1 MEHRCYV
8 TTALPLTRPYFL
20 LSQAP
25 REFILMNSSSTHFVT
40 GATGFVGSGLVLEL
54 LQQTNDPI
62 YCLVREKS
70 GATAEN
76 RLHDLLFDLIDSYR
90 LSAELKH
97 KVLSHCLIIAGDLTT
112 TPEALVN
119 VEPIDYFWHV
129 AASLNYE
136 ERFKDEIFE
145 TNVEGT
151 RNAIQLAT
159 ALNTQHF
166 YYFSTAYVA
175 GKSCGTILES
185 THEDMENSNVY
196 EESKVSAELLV
207 STLKGMNYRI
217 FRPSIVIGQSKTYEA
232 INFTGLYGFIRRL
245 VQFKGIMN
253 RVQKGYLE
261 NNAIKMFVE
270 EATSL
275 NLVPVDM
282 VVSQAVKVGLS
293 NADGHIFH
301 LTNPNVPT
309 VGQVLN
315 VVFDLVGLAPPKL
328 VDSKELFNH
337 IDDQF
342 NEKIDFYN
350 SYLVGDKQFDR
361 TTTDSALGIYDHSN
375 FAVTEENIKH
385 YCAWYLNKL
394 LGQRKAIPVSR

>member
-1 MEHRCYV
+1 MK
-8 TTALPLTRPYFL
+8 T
-20 LSQAP
+20 S
-25 REFILMNSSSTHFVT
+25 NTHFVT

-70 GATAEN
+70 GIIAED
-76 RLHDLLFDLIDSYR
+76 RLHKLLLSLIDSYH
-90 LSAELKH
+90 LPVELKH
-97 KVLSHCLIIAGDLTT
+97 KIPSRCFTITGDLAT
-112 TPEALVN
+112 TPDVLAN
-119 VEPIDYFWHV
+119 IEPIDYFWHV

-145 TNVEGT
+145 TNIEGT
-151 RNAIQLAT
+151 RNAIKLAT
-159 ALNTQHF
+159 ALSTQNF

-185 THEDMENSNVY
+185 THDNVENSNVY
-196 EESKVSAELLV
+196 EESKVSAELIV
-207 STLKGMNYRI
+207 RTLQDMNHRI
-217 FRPSIVIGQSKTYEA
+217 FRPSIVIGESKTYEA

-261 NNAIKMFVE
+261 NNPIKMYVE
-270 EATSL
+270 EATAL

-282 VVSQAVKVGLS
+282 VVSQAVKIGLS

-315 VVFDLVGLAPPKL
+315 VIFDMVGLAPPKL
-328 VDSKELFNH
+328 VDSKESFNH
-337 IDDQF
+337 VDDQF

-350 SYLVGDKQFDR
+350 SYLVGNKQFDR
-361 TTTDSALGIYDHSN
+361 TKTDSALGIYDHSN
-375 FAVTEENIKH
+375 FAVTEQNIRH
-385 YCAWYLNKL
+385 YCEWYLNKL